1 MIQEIK
7 DEINAAASVEGVV
20 MENVVILY
28 LFRGQWWVY
37 IPGWQG
43 EAVVEG
49 LADGSYEYETYDK
62 TRIRIT
68 SLDRIPLLE
77 AVLHPSGPFKFITF
91 PDSTAS
97 EKLYR
102 SYCWALCVKLQ
113 RLYNEQATAGGAAV
127 ARRHGAHAHH
137 TARETAGHRGLPS
150 ARRLPTPRQPQ
161 DSSSLPSIVP
171 AEREAVRRNPPLPAS
186 AATIRRVLDWIEK
199 VVDDRLRGVG
209 THCDI

>member
-7 DEINAAASVEGVV
+7 DEINAAASVGGVV

-28 LFRGQWWVY
+28 LLRGQWWVY

-49 LADGSYEYETYDK
+49 PADGSYEYETYDK

-77 AVLHPSGPFKFITF
+77 AVLRPSGPFKFITF

-113 RLYNEQATAGGAAV
+113 RLYNEEATAGAV
-127 ARRHGAHAHH
+127 ARRHQTHH
-137 TARETAGHRGLPS
+137 TARGTAGREHMGLPS
-150 ARRLPTPRQPQ
+150 ARRFPTPRQPQ
-161 DSSSLPSIVP
+161 DSSLPSIVP
-171 AEREAVRRNPPLPAS
+171 ADRRNPPLPAS

-209 THCDI
+209 AHCDIR